1 MTTSFWLRSA
11 SVLTLLLA
19 LGHTAGYPWT
29 PDLGAASM
37 SVVSRMQS
45 VHFMVMGFEQS
56 FWAFYV
62 GFGLTISVMLLLLAV
77 LLWQVPAAVP
87 DPRKARLLIVAM
99 LAAFVLISGLDWVF
113 FFTAP
118 LMLAVAST
126 VCLALALASGRTS
139 DQRRGHP
146 RWRSHG
152 DSDTLRRPAT
162 RPSGLPQPAAA
173 RTALRSRASGPQ
185 RGPASSERQPP

>member
-1 MTTSFWLRSA
+1 MATSLWLRSA

-118 LMLAVAST
+118 LVLAVAST

-139 DQRRGHP
+139 DQRRGSSEMAEP
-146 RWRSHG
+146 
-152 DSDTLRRPAT
+152 TAT
-162 RPSGLPQPAAA
+162 RTL
-173 RTALRSRASGPQ
+173 
-185 RGPASSERQPP
+185 